1 MAAVTPNYIPRTHTR
16 THAPTYSH
24 TTLLALIKGSPGSQ
38 QLPMGT
44 IEFLLNILIG
54 TSEPTLTNVV
64 ADVIEKVCPAFVCCT
79 L

>member
-1 MAAVTPNYIPRTHTR
+1 MQIKEIRSLLMRSADC
-16 THAPTYSH
+16 SSS
-24 TTLLALIKGSPGSQ
+24 TLLALIKGSPGSQ

-64 ADVIEKVCPAFVCCT
+64 ADVIEKVCPAFVR
-79 L
+79 